1 MVEAARVRALAA
13 ALPAA
18 SDASQGE
25 RLVFEVAGKGF
36 AWTWLERAHPKKPR
50 LPRPD
55 VLAIRCEMERKEM
68 LLAAAPEVFFDE
80 DHYRG
85 YPAILARLDVIDEDE
100 LAELLAGA
108 WRLVAPKPL
117 VKAQD

>member
-18 SDASQGE
+18 CDVSDGE

-36 AWTWLERAHPKKPR
+36 AWTWNERVHPKKPR
-50 LPRPD
+50 RPRAD
-55 VLAIRCEMERKEM
+55 VLAIRCPIELKEM
-68 LLAAAPEVFFDE
+68 LVAAAPQTFFDE

-85 YPAILARLDVIDEDE
+85 YPAVLARLDAIEEAE
-100 LAELLAGA
+100 LAGLLEGA
-108 WRLVAPKPL
+108 WRLIAPKSL
-117 VKAQD
+117 VARR

>member
-1 MVEAARVRALAA
+1 MVETTRVRALAVE
-13 ALPAA
+13 LPAA

-36 AWTWLERAHPKKPR
+36 AWTWNERVHPKKPR
-50 LPRPD
+50 RPRPD

-68 LLAAAPEVFFDE
+68 LLAAAPQTFFDE

-85 YPAILARLDVIDEDE
+85 YPAILTRLDVIEEDE
-100 LAELLAGA
+100 LAALLAGA
-108 WRLVAPKPL
+108 WRLAAPKTL
-117 VKAQD
+117 LKSLK